1 MVTSSGND
9 AKDGAAKVSTST
21 SKNPSTISTTAVI
34 GSVEET
40 TASNRFSSSD
50 VHLQQQLLTS
60 FSTVAIERNV
70 FEMTEAFRKG
80 VMVEIETMK
89 DSLCR
94 RHSSEIL
101 SLKEAHGRELASL
114 NHQLSRQL
122 DLNNAFT
129 KTLANKEETIEN
141 LLECLRKEK
150 EKDRLARFFVSWRE
164 KTREGDAE
172 GKLFETPQTKLARK
186 HREFVLRRRVWSAW
200 LSIAR
205 AASREKFEA
214 RVREET
220 REKLETME
228 KECDARMLTL
238 QATLRAARAEVEE
251 LRGQRESHEE
261 RVKAA
266 LMRGVCALNVETMS
280 VLSGGGGGGAPSSVR
295 SCGSADG
302 SLNASSIHAMQ
313 NGTSPGRRV
322 GGGGGG
328 GVVSDT
334 IHDHVEKD
342 YANDVKNSV
351 FKENLMNGDYCLS
364 STPEISPFVSAQKL
378 ATTSKLKVPFE
389 RANDSNPPTAR
400 SNSSH
405 SFYTQHQQQFLQ
417 QQPQQQH
424 MPHTTTTNRSTSRSS
439 AYQSSSNRR
448 SCGVNPIGNLPKEKG
463 AQIKSLPH
471 NTIVIE
477 RHVDRS

>member
-34 GSVEET
+34 GSVEEST
-40 TASNRFSSSD
+40 TSNRFSSSD
-50 VHLQQQLLTS
+50 VHLQQQQLTS

-70 FEMTEAFRKG
+70 FEMAETFRKG

-280 VLSGGGGGGAPSSVR
+280 VLSGGGGGGGAPSSVR

-313 NGTSPGRRV
+313 NGTSPGMRS

-334 IHDHVEKD
+334 IYDHVEKD

-364 STPEISPFVSAQKL
+364 STQEVSPSVSAQKL

-417 QQPQQQH
+417 QQQQQQLRLSVVVQSAIVRRESH
-424 MPHTTTTNRSTSRSS
+424 REFAEGKRS
-439 AYQSSSNRR
+439 
-448 SCGVNPIGNLPKEKG
+448 P
-463 AQIKSLPH
+463 
-471 NTIVIE
+471 
-477 RHVDRS
+477 